1 MAGKAVAAV
10 KSMLERVGI
19 KAPWKA
25 SITAHGIAGRVRVV
39 TAERRS

>member
-10 KSMLERVGI
+10 KGMLERVGI

-25 SITAHGIAGRVRVV
+25 SPTVLTVLQA
-39 TAERRS
+39 RRSLPSLS